1 MTNSVSV
8 LGMWVGGFEW
18 LVVMLIIIVLPIVVI
33 VFIVKSII
41 RSKREK
47 QRLRMEVGKLADE
60 LQQVR
65 KQNEGDIKS
74 T

>member
-1 MTNSVSV
+1 M
-8 LGMWVGGFEW
+8 LKFIF
-18 LVVMLIIIVLPIVVI
+18 LIIINLIPLALFVWGIVW
-33 VFIVKSII
+33 FIKYLM
-41 RSKREK
+41 RWREDG

-65 KQNEGDIKS
+65 KQNEGDSKS